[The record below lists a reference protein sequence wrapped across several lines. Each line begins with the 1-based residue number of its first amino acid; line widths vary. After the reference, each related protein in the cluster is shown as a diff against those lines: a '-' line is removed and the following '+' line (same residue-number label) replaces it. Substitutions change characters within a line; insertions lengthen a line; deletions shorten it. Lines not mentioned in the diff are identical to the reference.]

1 MRYHFHIAEDGLF
14 IEDEEG
20 QEFSNDSD
28 VREEAVEACISI
40 ARDAF
45 MKGGAER
52 VEIDVRREGATI
64 LKVAISL
71 TIEE

>member
-1 MRYHFHIAEDGLF
+1 MRYHFHIAEDGLL

-28 VREEAVEACISI
+28 VRDEAVEACISI

-45 MKGGAER
+45 MKGSARR
-52 VEIDVRREGATI
+52 VEVDVRSKDVTI
-64 LKVAISL
+64 LKVVISL
-71 TIEE
+71 AIEE

>member
-14 IEDEEG
+14 IEDQEG
-20 QEFSNDSD
+20 QEFANHSD

-45 MKGGAER
+45 MKGSARR
-52 VEIDVRREGATI
+52 VVVDVRREDATV
-64 LKVAISL
+64 LKVVISL
-71 TIEE
+71 AIEE